1 MIKLNYK
8 YSFIILNVALTLLYL
23 LLFSP
28 YTTPL
33 NPYYG
38 YDDNIFM
45 IIGQGINKGFI
56 PYKDLFDHKGPILF
70 FIYALADIIAHGKTG
85 VFVLQIINL
94 YFINLYIYKI
104 AKLYK
109 SNSKSVYLIIFSFFA
124 YFTGTIGEGAMN
136 EEFSLLPL
144 LICFYLALKQISI
157 SKENKI
163 TLPIYVPFI
172 YGISFAFTFL
182 IRANNSALICG
193 LIIGFTILLFRC
205 KQYKLWFNSI
215 LAFLIGFSLV
225 CLPITYYFIKNDAF
239 YDFIYYSF
247 SYNYI
252 YAVEGIKNR
261 SEILIK
267 ILWLLPTIILSIISY
282 KYFSFRERIIIV
294 PVLIL
299 SLFSVS
305 LGNSYL
311 HYYTLLIPLIILFFS
326 KIINNME
333 KKKVILIFSLCF
345 IPYAYTSAKNF
356 AKIFYFDILKSRY
369 EYYKELEKIY
379 NLIPINEKD
388 NTVPIE
394 LNYRDYAL
402 YSKFRM
408 TPSSKFFFFQNK
420 FSKDLKEVENNILN
434 NLKSSKVNYVL
445 VNDIRKI
452 NSNEIQNYILNHYD
466 LVYNKKNSDLAIQ
479 MYKKKYNK

>member
-8 YSFIILNVALTLLYL
+8 YSFFILNVVLTVLYL

-85 VFVLQIINL
+85 VFILQIINL
-94 YFINLYIYKI
+94 YCINLYIYKI
-104 AKLYK
+104 ANLYK
-109 SNSKSVYLIIFSFFA
+109 CNSRSIYVIIFSFFI

-144 LICFYLALKQISI
+144 LICFYIALKQISI
-157 SKENKI
+157 SKETKI
-163 TLPIYVPFI
+163 TLPLYVPFI

-193 LIIGFTILLFRC
+193 LIIGFTILLFKS

-215 LAFLIGFSLV
+215 LSFLIGFSII
-225 CLPITYYFIKNDAF
+225 CLPIVYYFIKNDSF

-252 YAVEGIKNR
+252 YAVEGMQNR
-261 SEILIK
+261 SEIFIK
-267 ILWLLPTIILSIISY
+267 IFWILPTIILSIISY
-282 KYFSFRERIIIV
+282 KYLSFRERIIMAS
-294 PVLIL
+294 VLIL

-311 HYYTLLIPLIILFFS
+311 HYYTLLIPLIILFFT
-326 KIINNME
+326 KIINNIE
-333 KKKVILIFSLCF
+333 KKKVLLIFSLCF
-345 IPYAYTSAKNF
+345 IPYTYTSAKNL
-356 AKIFYFDILKSRY
+356 AKIFYFDILKSRH
-369 EYYKELEKIY
+369 EYYKELENIY
-379 NLIPINEKD
+379 NLIPKNKKD

-408 TPSSKFFFFQNK
+408 TPSCKFFFFQNK
-420 FSKDLKEVENNILN
+420 FSKDLKEVEDNILN
-434 NLKSSKVNYVL
+434 NIKSSKVNYIL
-445 VNDIRKI
+445 VNDIKKI
-452 NSNEIQNYILNHYD
+452 NSKEIQHYILNHYD
-466 LVYNKKNSDLAIQ
+466 LVYDKKSSALVIQ
-479 MYKKKYNK
+479 MYEKKYN